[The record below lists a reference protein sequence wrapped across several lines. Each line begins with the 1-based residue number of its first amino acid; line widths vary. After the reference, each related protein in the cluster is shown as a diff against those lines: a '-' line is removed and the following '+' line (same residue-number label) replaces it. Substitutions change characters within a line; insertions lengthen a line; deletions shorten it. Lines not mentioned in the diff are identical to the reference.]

1 MYVKSIFFCI
11 LATLLLT
18 GCETAQKATTE
29 TGRYIGKGANVVG
42 GITAGGAEAVKGE
55 ETSEENPYAR

>member
-1 MYVKSIFFCI
+1 MYLKSLIFCLFAFSL
-11 LATLLLT
+11 LA
-18 GCETAQKATTE
+18 GCETAQRATTE

-55 ETSEENPYAR
+55 ETSQENPYNR